1 MINLEEIN
9 PLTFDNGPGIRVKVV
24 LSNNGSIL
32 LTPNEL
38 VDRIR
43 KFRPYIELDNGGVT
57 FTGIISDIEALFST
71 CSICHKAGINTC
83 IELTNYSDEYD
94 IILKYIDAV
103 ILNNFD
109 YIDIIHSRYN
119 NIQIYVRDNN
129 NLVRK
134 DIEE

>member
-57 FTGIISDIEALFST
+57 FTGIISDIEALSST
-71 CSICHKAGINTC
+71 CLICHKAGINTC